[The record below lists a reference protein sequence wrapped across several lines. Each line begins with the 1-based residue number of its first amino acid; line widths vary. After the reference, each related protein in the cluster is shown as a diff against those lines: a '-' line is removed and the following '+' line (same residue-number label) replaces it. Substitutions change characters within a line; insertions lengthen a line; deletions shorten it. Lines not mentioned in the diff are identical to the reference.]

1 MTLVSDETA
10 GEEPAESLLPDVGN
24 EQLVIAVDSSSAAC
38 SRCLGVRTRTS
49 RLGMLVGPRLSGM
62 QRAEV
67 LKRVIGILTEA
78 EEIRRAAE
86 AGEEDDSSEF
96 GSSVVTQMLNEMLPA
111 ISVPADATPQ
121 EVARLVASALGPALQ
136 TMVAGFTLAFT
147 SLAMTHDRGQSDISS
162 AEVLQ
167 TLAFQ
172 VEAGLFDE
180 GP

>member
-1 MTLVSDETA
+1 
-10 GEEPAESLLPDVGN
+10 
-24 EQLVIAVDSSSAAC
+24 
-38 SRCLGVRTRTS
+38 
-49 RLGMLVGPRLSGM
+49 M

-86 AGEEDDSSEF
+86 AGEDEDDSEP
-96 GSSVVTQMLNEMLPA
+96 GPSVVTQMLNEMLPA
-111 ISVPADATPQ
+111 IRVPADAAPQ
-121 EVARLVASALGPALQ
+121 EVARLVARALGPALQ
-136 TMVAGFTLAFT
+136 TMISGFTLAFS
-147 SLAMTHDRGQSDISS
+147 SLAMTHDSGQTEVSS

-180 GP
+180 GA